1 MVSIADI
8 RSKVAKDEFVLT
20 KHAVDRAILRRIHVA
35 EIREVIENGEVIEDY
50 PDDKYGASC
59 LILGRTT
66 AGRPLHIQMTY
77 PSNSVIKLIT
87 MYEPDPMEWVEF
99 RTRK

>member
-8 RSKVAKDEFVLT
+8 RSMVAKDEFVLT
-20 KHAVDRAILRRIHVA
+20 KHAVDRAILRRIRVA
-35 EIREVIENGEVIEDY
+35 EIREAIENGEVIEDY
-50 PDDKYGASC
+50 PGDKYGPSC
-59 LILGRTT
+59 LILGRTI

-77 PSNSVIKLIT
+77 PSHSVIKLIT
-87 MYEPDPMEWVEF
+87 VYEPDPTEWVEF